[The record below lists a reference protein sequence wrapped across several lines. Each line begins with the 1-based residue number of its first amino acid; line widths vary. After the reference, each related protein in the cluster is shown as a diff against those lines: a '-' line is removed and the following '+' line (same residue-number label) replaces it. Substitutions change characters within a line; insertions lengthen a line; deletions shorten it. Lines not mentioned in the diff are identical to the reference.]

1 MTSSES
7 QLPAPSA
14 APAPGEPGG
23 PRVLASGHLHPAI
36 LVLRFVDGLRGA
48 VVPILVG
55 VLAQQAWL
63 IAIAGV
69 LFVLSMMHA
78 IARYL
83 TFQYRLTDEE
93 LILTEGI
100 LHRQERRIPVNRIQD
115 LSLESTIP
123 RRILGLV
130 VVSVETASGHGA
142 EARLDSLSVADAE
155 RLREALYESRR
166 QFLAPGQ
173 PPPRVPE
180 YLLHRAS
187 AGELMLLGL
196 TSNRLGVILVSAG
209 GLVDLAD
216 QFGMRDRV
224 GGVFGGVLE
233 RLGQV
238 HWALAVVVVLAL
250 IFVAL
255 LAGWVVSIAA
265 SLIMFFGFTLTL
277 REDVLVRRYGLLTTR
292 AAALPLRKI
301 QRVLLEQTFLR
312 RLVGLTVV
320 RADTAGS
327 GMDPREEA
335 RGGRDVIVPL
345 ATNARAEALVPVLL
359 AGLRPEA
366 IVWRRVSPRVVSR
379 IFLEGAMLAAVVT
392 SAAVWGVG
400 AWGWSALVLLPLAW
414 AVGELSY
421 RNLAHA
427 WHGEH
432 LALRWGVLGRYRAL
446 VPLRKLQAVVVR
458 RSPVERVLRLARLT
472 VYVAG
477 GNPTSITNLPV
488 EEARRLCRELAGF
501 AAERRF
507 VW

>member
-1 MTSSES
+1 M
-7 QLPAPSA
+7 
-14 APAPGEPGG
+14 
-23 PRVLASGHLHPAI
+23 LASGHLHPAI
-36 LVLRFVDGLRGA
+36 LALRFADGLRGA
-48 VVPILVG
+48 VVPVLIG

-69 LFVLSMMHA
+69 LFVLSMIYA
-78 IARYL
+78 VARYL
-83 TFQYRLTDEE
+83 TFEYRLTDDE

-100 LHRQERRIPVNRIQD
+100 VHRQERRIPVNRIQD
-115 LSLESTIP
+115 LSFESTIP
-123 RRILGLV
+123 RRVLGLV
-130 VVSVETASGHGA
+130 VVSVETASGRGA
-142 EARLDSLSVADAE
+142 EARLDSLALADAE
-155 RLREALYESRR
+155 RLRHALYESRR
-166 QFLAPGQ
+166 RELAPGL

-180 YLLHRAS
+180 YLLYRVTP
-187 AGELMLLGL
+187 GELMLLGL

-209 GLVDLAD
+209 GLFDLAD
-216 QFGMRDRV
+216 QFGLRDRV
-224 GGVFGGVLE
+224 SGSFGGVLE
-233 RLGQV
+233 RLGRV
-238 HWALAVVVVLAL
+238 HWTFAVIVGMALVFL
-250 IFVAL
+250 AL
-255 LAGWVVSIAA
+255 LAGWVVSVVAG
-265 SLIMFFGFTLTL
+265 LVMFYGFTLTL

-327 GMDPREEA
+327 GMDPRAEA

-345 ATNARAEALVPVLL
+345 SANARAEALVPVLL
-359 AGLRPEA
+359 AGLRPDTIA
-366 IVWRRVSPRVVSR
+366 WRRVSRRVVPR
-379 IFLEGAMLAAVVT
+379 IFFEGVMLAAVAT
-392 SAAVWGVG
+392 PLAVWGLG
-400 AWGWSALVLLPLAW
+400 PWGWSTLLLLPFAW

-432 LALRWGVLGRYRAL
+432 LALRWGILGRYRAL

-458 RSPVERVLRLARLT
+458 RGPVERVLGLARLT
-472 VYVAG
+472 AYVAG
-477 GNPTSITNLPV
+477 GNPTTITNLPA
-488 EEARRLCRELAGF
+488 EEARRLCRELACF